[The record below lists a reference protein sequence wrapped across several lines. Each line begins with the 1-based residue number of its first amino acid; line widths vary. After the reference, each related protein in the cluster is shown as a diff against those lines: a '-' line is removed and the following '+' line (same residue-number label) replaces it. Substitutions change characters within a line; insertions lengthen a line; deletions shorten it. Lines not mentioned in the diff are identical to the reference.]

1 MTTRVAIAIVAHGNR
16 DLLAEALS
24 ALEGSGRP
32 AAPHEVLVLDNASED
47 GTAAMVRERFPA
59 VRLTAQPFRD
69 GFGANH
75 NRLLGQTEAPVHVI
89 LNDDATAE
97 PGAIDALVAHLDAHP
112 RAAVAAPAVVYPDGR
127 HQPSAYRFPDPPTC
141 LRSLVTAGRGG
152 IEQRVAGA
160 PGRVD
165 WASGCALALRRAALE
180 ETGPFDVGFYMF
192 SEETDLQRRLAN
204 RGWETHVVPAARV
217 RHHVRASTAADPSR
231 RIVEFWRSRRRYWAK
246 HHPGAAGDAARLAL
260 AGQYGLLR
268 GLAEAGRLPGP
279 ARRLAPS
286 LDADELRLHVRNAWS
301 GPTGPG
307 LRESADA
314 WNEAHGVHR

>member
-1 MTTRVAIAIVAHGNR
+1 
-16 DLLAEALS
+16 
-24 ALEGSGRP
+24 
-32 AAPHEVLVLDNASED
+32 
-47 GTAAMVRERFPA
+47 
-59 VRLTAQPFRD
+59 
-69 GFGANH
+69 
-75 NRLLGQTEAPVHVI
+75 
-89 LNDDATAE
+89 
-97 PGAIDALVAHLDAHP
+97 
-112 RAAVAAPAVVYPDGR
+112 
-127 HQPSAYRFPDPPTC
+127 
-141 LRSLVTAGRGG
+141 
-152 IEQRVAGA
+152 
-160 PGRVD
+160 
-165 WASGCALALRRAALE
+165 
-180 ETGPFDVGFYMF
+180 
-192 SEETDLQRRLAN
+192 
-204 RGWETHVVPAARV
+204 
-217 RHHVRASTAADPSR
+217 VRASTAADPSR